1 MLVTCHFPILSL
13 VTPNHGTI
21 KEMRLEKLYIHH
33 LIRLLRFVIPLIVV
47 ALIAVP
53 VWNYWGPPTEEPV
66 FEEPLPKL
74 VENMS
79 RLTEGFKLSRTD
91 GDRTSFT
98 IEARTNLGFTDG
110 RNLLEDV
117 RVTIFGDE
125 GDPERR
131 IRSDRCGYDAETG
144 DIRFEGNV
152 ELHLDENT
160 VGRTAEL
167 IYNNRSRTIESRKP
181 VVVTR
186 PGQFEGRAD
195 SLRFL
200 VPDSMVV
207 LDGSVKITLEDGSTL
222 DTSSARFHQRDGWAQ
237 VSGGVEIASGHGRL
251 RGDEASAELV
261 GATFRPSSV
270 IIAGKAH
277 AELFDSGQ
285 DWILDA
291 DALRVTLSPEGA
303 AQSISARG
311 TASLRLGEEDDPQ
324 ALFGDRIDGFLDDA
338 GHIRAVEA
346 TGSARMELGPDEELR
361 SARIRHELSGAL
373 STSEDSFLRLGDVRL
388 RGRDFEIERASLVRF
403 RTASRATLET
413 GSGRSTGDRTT
424 AAFDPEIGELIELV
438 QTGDIRF
445 DQGGRRGTAARVE
458 VSSGNRIL
466 LLGRP
471 VVSDDRFRVE
481 ADTITLD
488 QTKQFFTAV
497 GNART
502 VSLDPAD
509 PILIV
514 GGRAEGDAE
523 KIVYSDTAELWR
535 ERIHVRAQTIE
546 IFPGERRF
554 VAVGEIDSTVEEFR
568 ARSDRLEFSDRTGGV
583 HYVGNVRVRSD
594 DMTLSASDL
603 EATLERGELRRI
615 VAKEEVVITGR
626 DFGVKADE
634 AVYSQAG
641 QTITLYGRE
650 AEVSDSTTGTVQG
663 RKLVMNI
670 ADNGVVVNGEDGSRV
685 VSRRLIGPI

>member
-1 MLVTCHFPILSL
+1 
-13 VTPNHGTI
+13 
-21 KEMRLEKLYIHH
+21 MRLEKLYIHH
-33 LIRLLRFVIPLIVV
+33 LIRVLRVAIPLIVV

-53 VWNYWGPPTEEPV
+53 VWNYWDRSVDEPV
-66 FEEPLPKL
+66 FELPLPKL

-79 RLTEGFKLSRTD
+79 ALTEGFKLSRTE
-91 GDRTSFT
+91 GERTSFT
-98 IEARTNLGFTDG
+98 IQARTNLGFTDG
-110 RNLLEDV
+110 RNLLQDV
-117 RVTIFGDE
+117 TVTIFGKP

-131 IRSDRCGYDAETG
+131 IQSDECGYDAETD

-167 IYNNRSRTIESRKP
+167 IYNHRSRTIESREP

-200 VPDSMVV
+200 IPDSMVV

-222 DTSSARFHQRDGWAQ
+222 ETSSARLHQRDGWAQ
-237 VSGGVEIASGHGRL
+237 VSGGVEIVSADGRL

-261 GATFRPSSV
+261 EATFGPKSL
-270 IIAGKAH
+270 IIAGNAH
-277 AELFDSGQ
+277 GESFASGQ

-291 DALRVTLSPEGA
+291 DALHVTLSPGGA
-303 AQSISARG
+303 PQSISARG
-311 TASLRLGEEDDPQ
+311 TASLRSGEEDDPHS
-324 ALFGDRIDGFLDDA
+324 LFGDRIDGFFDDA

-346 TGSARMELGPDEELR
+346 TGSARMAFGPDEELR
-361 SARIRHELSGAL
+361 SVRIRNELSGRGASAPGTGDPPSPLVL
-373 STSEDSFLRLGDVRL
+373 STSEDSFLRVGDARL
-388 RGRDFEIERASLVRF
+388 RGRDFEIERSGLVRF
-403 RTASRATLET
+403 RTDRRATLET

-424 AAFDPEIGELIELV
+424 AAFDPESGGLIELV
-438 QTGDIRF
+438 QTGDIHF
-445 DQGGRRGTAARVE
+445 DQGGRTGTAGRVE
-458 VSSGNRIL
+458 VSSGDRIL
-466 LLGRP
+466 LQGRP

-502 VSLDPAD
+502 VSLDPTD

-514 GGRAEGDAE
+514 GGKAEGDGE

-535 ERIHVRAQTIE
+535 ERIHVRARTIE
-546 IFPGERRF
+546 IFPEERRF
-554 VAVGEIDSTVEEFR
+554 VAVGEIDSTVEELR
-568 ARSDRLEFSDRTGGV
+568 ARSDRLEFADPTGVV

-594 DMTLSASDL
+594 DMTLSAGDL
-603 EATLERGELRRI
+603 EATLEGGEPHRI
-615 VAKEEVVITGR
+615 VAKEDVVITGR

-634 AVYSQAG
+634 AIYSRAA
-641 QTITLYGRE
+641 QTITLHGRE
-650 AEVSDSTTGTVQG
+650 AEVSDSTTGSVQG

-670 ADNGVVVNGEDGSRV
+670 QDNGVVVNGEEGSRV
-685 VSRRLIGPI
+685 VSRRLIGPR

>member
-1 MLVTCHFPILSL
+1 M
-13 VTPNHGTI
+13 
-21 KEMRLEKLYIHH
+21 
-33 LIRLLRFVIPLIVV
+33 V

-53 VWNYWGPPTEEPV
+53 VWNYWDRSREEPV

-79 RLTEGFKLSRTD
+79 ALTEGFKLSRTN
-91 GDRTSFT
+91 GERTSFT

-110 RNLLEDV
+110 KNLLQDV
-117 RVTIFGDE
+117 TVTIFGKP
-125 GDPERR
+125 GDPERW
-131 IRSDRCGYDAETG
+131 IQSDECGYDAETD

-152 ELHLDENT
+152 QLHLDENT

-167 IYNNRSRTIESRKP
+167 IYKHRSRTIESREP

-200 VPDSMVV
+200 IPDSMIV

-222 DTSSARFHQRDGWAQ
+222 ETSSARFHQRDGWAQ
-237 VSGGVEIASGHGRL
+237 ALGGVEIVSADGRL

-261 GATFRPSSV
+261 EATFRPSSL
-270 IIAGKAH
+270 IIAGKVH
-277 AELFDSGQ
+277 AESFDSGQ

-291 DALRVTLSPEGA
+291 DALHVALSPDGA
-303 AQSISARG
+303 PHGISARG
-311 TASLRLGEEDDPQ
+311 TVSLRSSEEDDPHS
-324 ALFGDRIDGFLDDA
+324 LFGDRIDGFFDDG

-346 TGSARMELGPDEELR
+346 TGSARMVFGPDEELR
-361 SARIRHELSGAL
+361 SVRIRNELSGVL
-373 STSEDSFLRLGDVRL
+373 STSADSFLRLGDARL
-388 RGRDFEIERASLVRF
+388 RGRDFEIERAGLVRF
-403 RTASRATLET
+403 RTDRRATLET

-424 AAFDPEIGELIELV
+424 AAFDPESGRLIELV
-438 QTGDIRF
+438 QTGDIHF
-445 DQGGRRGTAARVE
+445 DQGGRRGTAGRVE
-458 VSSGNRIL
+458 VSSGDRIL
-466 LLGRP
+466 LQGRP

-497 GNART
+497 GNVRT
-502 VSLDPAD
+502 VSLDPTD

-514 GGRAEGDAE
+514 GGKAESDGE

-546 IFPGERRF
+546 IFPEERRF
-554 VAVGEIDSTVEEFR
+554 VALGEIDSTVEELR
-568 ARSDRLEFSDRTGGV
+568 ARSDRLEFADRTGVV

-594 DMTLSASDL
+594 DMTLSAGDL
-603 EATLERGELRRI
+603 EATLEGGEPHRI
-615 VAKEEVVITGR
+615 VAKEDVVITGR

-634 AVYSQAG
+634 AIYSRAA
-641 QTITLYGRE
+641 QTITLHGRE
-650 AEVSDSTTGTVQG
+650 AEVSDSTTGSVQG

-670 ADNGVVVNGEDGSRV
+670 RDNGVVVNGEEGSRV
-685 VSRRLIGPI
+685 VSRRLIGPR